1 MGKPPFDN
9 RGTAQPAR
17 GANSA
22 SADGGRLPFGGVD
35 EVLVD
40 NGDITLRVEV
50 TGTGPT
56 VLCVPGW
63 PELASSWRHQV
74 DHLAG
79 SGHRVAALDV
89 RGYGGSSAPSA
100 VERYTLCELA
110 GDVAAVAATLD
121 DGPVVLVGHD
131 WGAPIVWRTAL
142 LHPDRVRAVA
152 GLSVPHL
159 PPLGTPMTDV
169 LDAVYVDRF
178 FYMLHFAQPGVA
190 EAEFAPDLRGALK
203 RCFFALSGDAP
214 TRSWLPEA
222 PRGVPFLPLL
232 PEPPDGPLSFLP
244 DAELDRVAASF
255 ERTGLTGAFNRYR
268 AAALDAADEGDLIG
282 AQVPQPSCFIGG
294 ELDPVRWMVPGADL
308 YADPGAGCTDFRG
321 TTLVPDAGHWVHQEA
336 VAVTNTALD
345 AFLQS
350 L

>member
-1 MGKPPFDN
+1 
-9 RGTAQPAR
+9 
-17 GANSA
+17 
-22 SADGGRLPFGGVD
+22 
-35 EVLVD
+35 
-40 NGDITLRVEV
+40 
-50 TGTGPT
+50 
-56 VLCVPGW
+56 
-63 PELASSWRHQV
+63 
-74 DHLAG
+74 
-79 SGHRVAALDV
+79 
-89 RGYGGSSAPSA
+89 
-100 VERYTLCELA
+100 
-110 GDVAAVAATLD
+110 
-121 DGPVVLVGHD
+121 
-131 WGAPIVWRTAL
+131 
-142 LHPDRVRAVA
+142 
-152 GLSVPHL
+152 
-159 PPLGTPMTDV
+159 
-169 LDAVYVDRF
+169 
-178 FYMLHFAQPGVA
+178 MLYFAQPGVA
-190 EAEFAPDLRGALK
+190 EAEFATDLRGALK

-214 TRSWLPEA
+214 PRSWLPEA

-244 DAELDRVAASF
+244 DAELDRVVASF

-268 AAALDAADEGDLIG
+268 AAAFDAADEGDLIG